1 MWKEENIKAFPPL
14 SGIPLGEAASDI
26 SRVTE
31 IRHPL
36 VVLSSQQPQLAS
48 IHRQKCF
55 HGTCMIQHHMP
66 KDPAVLPTQAV
77 CIRQTGL
84 SPSYG
89 P

>member
-14 SGIPLGEAASDI
+14 SGTPLGQAASDI

-31 IRHPL
+31 IRRPL

-48 IHRQKCF
+48 VHGQKCF
-55 HGTCMIQHHMP
+55 YGRRMIQHHMP
-66 KDPAVLPTQAV
+66 KTPAVLPTQALG
-77 CIRQTGL
+77 IRQTGL
-84 SPSYG
+84 SPSFG